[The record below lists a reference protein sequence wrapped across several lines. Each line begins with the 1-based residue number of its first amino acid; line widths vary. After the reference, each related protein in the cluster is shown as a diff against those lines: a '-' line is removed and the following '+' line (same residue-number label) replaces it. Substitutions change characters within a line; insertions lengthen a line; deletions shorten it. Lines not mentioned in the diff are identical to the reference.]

1 MLQRSFVWY
10 IHLLHCTCTCFISLT
25 VEIVTCS
32 AKEREGM
39 EAMKGRLQLDA
50 STRMVDQK
58 TRAPKL
64 SYAAR
69 GLKYVDCKGIPTV

>member
-1 MLQRSFVWY
+1 MCMLQRSFVWY
-10 IHLLHCTCTCFISLT
+10 IHLLHFTCTCFISLT

-58 TRAPKL
+58 TSSSKIIICSQRVKVCRL
-64 SYAAR
+64 
-69 GLKYVDCKGIPTV
+69 